1 MTYTVSGGALNSTQ
15 TKTKTKLPSSSHVVP
30 SIGSICT
37 VLLVMSPPASRLS
50 VRLSVRYSEA
60 LSICAVCWRAEGVHG
75 HGDEAYEAD
84 RGRCRGGTLY
94 YHRAGP
100 FALYCLLRPR
110 RRGIKRYGD
119 PSVCVS
125 VCLSHGAAAVRAQR
139 PSVIGTLAACSLA
152 MCGLR
157 TRPRTDVDP
166 PPVELPSAGAYRL
179 AAAGTITCC
188 SREAVSI

>member
-1 MTYTVSGGALNSTQ
+1 MKQ
-15 TKTKTKLPSSSHVVP
+15 TKDAAVVESRSPVDRVHLHRTACYVPAGVP
-30 SIGSICT
+30 SVC
-37 VLLVMSPPASRLS
+37 LS
-50 VRLSVRYSEA
+50 VCLSVTVKR
-60 LSICAVCWRAEGVHG
+60 CRFVQFVGRAEGVHG

-110 RRGIKRYGD
+110 RGGVKRYGD

-166 PPVELPSAGAYRL
+166 PPVELPSAGGAYRL

-188 SREAVSI
+188 SREAVSICAVYWRD